1 MGVAQAPPDTKQSL
15 VGVSWTILRRLIGNG
30 RGTAVGVTVL
40 LVLGCSFG
48 ARAQAQQANPLNQQT
63 DVKGTGQSVANRVAR
78 SERLNALP
86 DSPEPKAGEQP
97 SLFTPLK
104 RQEQDGNY
112 VPIGARQRLEWA
124 ISATFAPQGL
134 LAGVITSGVGTARN
148 KPHEDGPG
156 WSGFGQRYGTRLGGI
171 ITSNVMEAG
180 VGAMWGE
187 DPRYFGVR
195 DKPFGQ
201 RVKNV
206 MWQTVVARRADGQF
220 EPAYARYIAI
230 SGSNFLSNTW
240 RPNSEANTSSALI
253 RTGEGFAGRMCSN
266 AFEEFWP
273 DVSHYL
279 FHRHDTKQ

>member
-1 MGVAQAPPDTKQSL
+1 MAQAPSDTKQLL
-15 VGVSWTILRRLIGNG
+15 VGVRWTLFGKWNEILG
-30 RGTAVGVTVL
+30 RPTEAALAML
-40 LVLGCSFG
+40 LVLGCTPA
-48 ARAQAQQANPLNQQT
+48 ARAQSQQSNPLNQQT
-63 DVKGTGQSVANRVAR
+63 DGTGQSVANRSGGGEQLA
-78 SERLNALP
+78 ALP
-86 DSPEPKAGEQP
+86 DTPEPKPGERP
-97 SLFTPLK
+97 SLFAPLK
-104 RQEQDGNY
+104 LQEQDTIY
-112 VPIGARQRLEWA
+112 VPIAPRQRLQWA

-148 KPHEDGPG
+148 KPHEDGTG
-156 WSGFGQRYGTRLGGI
+156 WSGFGQRYGTRLSGI

-180 VGAMWGE
+180 VGTLWGE
-187 DPRYFGVR
+187 DPRYLGVR

-206 MWQTVVARRADGQF
+206 MWQTVMARRADGQF

-240 RPNSEANTSSALI
+240 RPDSEANTSSALI
-253 RTGEGFAGRMCSN
+253 RTGEGFVGRMCSN

-279 FHRHDTKQ
+279 FHRHDAKP